1 MAKNIAVGID
11 IGTHTTRV
19 VVCEFVK
26 GEIAPRIL
34 GTGMAHSRGLR
45 HGYVVN
51 IEDAGKGISRAAAE
65 AEKNSGI
72 KIKRAYVSIGGIS
85 LDATSGTG
93 SAVISRADGQVTA
106 LDVNKAMEESENNLK
121 IPNKKIIHVIPTIYR
136 LDGKEVLGKPEGMK
150 GVKLEIKTLF
160 VTCLEQHL
168 DDLAAAVSIAG
179 IEVIDVIA
187 SPLSSSLVV
196 LSDKQKTAGCILVD
210 IGAETVSIAV
220 FENGTV
226 QALHVFS
233 IGSTDITN
241 DIALGLKIPLEEAEG
256 LKIGSII
263 RDYPKKKLDQI
274 IEARLSDVFELIEN
288 YLKKIKRSGLLPA
301 GVIMTGGGSN
311 ISMIEELS
319 KNFLKLPSKLGTA
332 DIFQN
337 SKVKVRDS
345 SWFVALGLCLAQR
358 NSTETYASSRNQ
370 GGNSLKNFFKSIGN
384 QLLP

>member
-34 GTGMAHSRGLR
+34 GTGMTHPRGLR

-136 LDGKEVLGKPEGMK
+136 L
-150 GVKLEIKTLF
+150 
-160 VTCLEQHL
+160 
-168 DDLAAAVSIAG
+168 
-179 IEVIDVIA
+179 
-187 SPLSSSLVV
+187 
-196 LSDKQKTAGCILVD
+196 
-210 IGAETVSIAV
+210 
-220 FENGTV
+220 
-226 QALHVFS
+226 
-233 IGSTDITN
+233 
-241 DIALGLKIPLEEAEG
+241 
-256 LKIGSII
+256 
-263 RDYPKKKLDQI
+263 
-274 IEARLSDVFELIEN
+274 
-288 YLKKIKRSGLLPA
+288 
-301 GVIMTGGGSN
+301 
-311 ISMIEELS
+311 
-319 KNFLKLPSKLGTA
+319 
-332 DIFQN
+332 
-337 SKVKVRDS
+337 
-345 SWFVALGLCLAQR
+345 
-358 NSTETYASSRNQ
+358 
-370 GGNSLKNFFKSIGN
+370 
-384 QLLP
+384 